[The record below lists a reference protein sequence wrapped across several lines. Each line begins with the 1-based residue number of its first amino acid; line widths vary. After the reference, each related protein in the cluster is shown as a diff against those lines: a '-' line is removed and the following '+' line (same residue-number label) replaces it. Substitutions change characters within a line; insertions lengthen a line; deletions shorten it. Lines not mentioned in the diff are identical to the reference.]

1 MNINNQTDN
10 NVLETKEELISFIKD
25 WIRLD
30 NEIAKIN
37 KELKNFKM
45 QQKNITQSLVNVMK
59 KNSLDCFDINGGRIV
74 YKKSK
79 IIKPINA
86 KSLNSILQTYFTD
99 NPSKA
104 EDVTKYILDNREN
117 TIKETIRRKIDK

>member
-10 NVLETKEELISFIKD
+10 NVVETKEELISFIKD

-37 KELKNFKM
+37 KELKNFKT

-59 KNSLDCFDINGGRIV
+59 KNSLDCFDIHGGSIV

-104 EDVTKYILDNREN
+104 EDITKYILDNREN